1 MELYKGI
8 ITRRSQRNY
17 TGAFISDVD
26 IEKIIKAG
34 MFAPSA
40 RNTRPWHFIVI
51 DDRSIMD
58 QIMNVHPYSLMLKSA
73 SHAILVCGDEKL
85 QNGPGYYKLDCS
97 AATQNIL
104 LASHALGY
112 GAVWLGIEPKTDR
125 INAMRIIFNLPEHIH
140 PVSLVSIGIPLVKNR
155 RIPDRYEP
163 EKIRR
168 NRW

>member
-17 TGAFISDVD
+17 TGAFIPDNE

-40 RNTRPWHFIVI
+40 RNKRPWHFIVI
-51 DDRSIMD
+51 DDRSIMQ
-58 QIMNVHPYSLMLKSA
+58 QIMNVHPYSLMLKNA
-73 SHAILVCGDEKL
+73 SHAILICGDEKL

-97 AATQNIL
+97 AATENIL

-125 INAMRIIFNLPEHIH
+125 INAMRNIFSLPDYIN
-140 PVSLVSIGIPLVKNR
+140 PLSLVSIGIPLEKNI
-155 RIPDRYEP
+155 RIPDRFEP

-168 NRW
+168 NKW